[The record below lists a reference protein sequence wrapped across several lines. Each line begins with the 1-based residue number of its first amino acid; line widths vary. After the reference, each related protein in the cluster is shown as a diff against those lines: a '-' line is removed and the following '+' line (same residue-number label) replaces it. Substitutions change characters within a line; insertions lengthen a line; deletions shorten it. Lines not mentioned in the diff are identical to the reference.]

1 MTNKLQRDKIA
12 DKHRQMTHDTFN
24 KVIPASAKEKARKK
38 KQWEVLKKNW
48 DDFWLGCGYLGSE
61 VQGSINNIQSAFI
74 NNGKSLDAYFKGEL
88 PTEVQEEE
96 QHEQEFK

>member
-1 MTNKLQRDKIA
+1 MGEKLHRDKMA
-12 DKHRQMTHDTFN
+12 AKHRKMSGNVFG
-24 KVIPASAKEKARKK
+24 KVIPVSAKEKARKQ